1 MFEMQNIVQMMQI
14 KDIFTKPILWIGLIL
29 LEQND
34 ADDTDDADD
43 ADDAHDA
50 ADANDVADDDA
61 DDGDDDDDDP
71 GLVKH
76 SAARGVDWV
85 KLQG

>member
-1 MFEMQNIVQMMQI
+1 MLQDERR
-14 KDIFTKPILWIGLIL
+14 L
-29 LEQND
+29 LLS
-34 ADDTDDADD
+34 DADD
-43 ADDAHDA
+43 ADDADDA

>member
-14 KDIFTKPILWIGLIL
+14 KDVFIRPILWIGLIL
-29 LEQND
+29 LEQDD
-34 ADDTDDADD
+34 ADYTDDADD
-43 ADDAHDA
+43 ADDDDA
-50 ADANDVADDDA
+50 AGDDDATDANDDV
-61 DDGDDDDDDP
+61 DDGDDDDDP